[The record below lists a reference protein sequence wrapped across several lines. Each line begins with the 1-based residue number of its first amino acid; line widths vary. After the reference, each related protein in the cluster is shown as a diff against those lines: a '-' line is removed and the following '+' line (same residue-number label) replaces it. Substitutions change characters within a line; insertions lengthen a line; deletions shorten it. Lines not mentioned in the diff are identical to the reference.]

1 MIYNMRRRKKKK
13 QLTWLFSNSLYYEA
27 SEQSKTFSANFESAG
42 RAWVGIKINITARHL
57 VGQMWYLNN
66 NGNPYLAR
74 VSVFTATKGFENG
87 EYRTIIFDEEPTG
100 ELLAFL
106 QANATP
112 L

>member
-1 MIYNMRRRKKKK
+1 MIYNMRRRKKKPR
-13 QLTWLFSNSLYYEA
+13 QLTWRFYSGITYGKS
-27 SEQSKTFSANFESAG
+27 QTFSANFESAG
-42 RAWVGIKINITARHL
+42 SAWVGIKINVTANKL

-66 NGNPYLAR
+66 NSNPYLAR
-74 VSVFTATKGFENG
+74 VSVYTVVKGFENG

-100 ELLAFL
+100 ELLTFL